1 MVLGFARISQG
12 TQFEQDCAQLTAKK
26 GEDGQRL
33 HVLFKLDW
41 EHTMQ
46 ESPEFATIVGYP
58 GQNDRWSDVSLEA
71 IDRRKKELQAPMQ
84 VIQSIDR
91 AKLSAADQLNYD
103 LFRKNQQDAIEGTR
117 FKQEYMQITQM
128 GGVQQEVAHVLE
140 LSPRTRLKD
149 YQDML
154 ARLKAVPTLI
164 DQTITLLK
172 KGLEAGIT
180 PPRIT
185 LRDVPQQISNQMVD
199 EPDKSA
205 ILKPFAEFSLEI
217 PKATQEQLR
226 KEAQAVLK
234 DKVVPAFRKLHD
246 FFVNTYLP
254 HTRESIAMS
263 DLPDGKA
270 WYAYNV
276 RKATTTPLTPQQIHE
291 LGLSEVKRIR
301 AEMEALIPQ
310 TGFKGSFA
318 EFSKFLRTDQKFYY
332 SDAESLVHAY
342 RDTLSAPIRS
352 WRTFSGNCRAC
363 RMA

>member
-1 MVLGFARISQG
+1 MKFPRTNSGLVFLATLMVFGFAATSQG
-12 TQFEQDCAQLTAKK
+12 TQFEQDCAQLRAKK

-33 HVLFKLDW
+33 HALFKLDW

-128 GGVQQEVAHVLE
+128 GGVQQEVARVIE
-140 LSPRTRLKD
+140 LSPRARLKD

-154 ARLKAVPTLI
+154 SRLKAVPNLI
-164 DQTITLLK
+164 DQTITLLN

-185 LRDVPQQISNQMVD
+185 LRDVPQQISNQMID
-199 EPDKSA
+199 EQDKSA
-205 ILKPFAEFSLEI
+205 MLKPFIECPLEI
-217 PKATQEQLR
+217 PKAQQEPLR
-226 KEAQAVLK
+226 KQAQTVLK
-234 DKVVPAFRKLHD
+234 DQVVPSFRKLYD
-246 FFVNTYLP
+246 
-254 HTRESIAMS
+254 
-263 DLPDGKA
+263 
-270 WYAYNV
+270 
-276 RKATTTPLTPQQIHE
+276 
-291 LGLSEVKRIR
+291 
-301 AEMEALIPQ
+301 
-310 TGFKGSFA
+310 
-318 EFSKFLRTDQKFYY
+318 
-332 SDAESLVHAY
+332 
-342 RDTLSAPIRS
+342 
-352 WRTFSGNCRAC
+352 
-363 RMA
+363 